1 MGNLICKLSNIDK
14 SYRDNKSLDN
24 ISLDIYSGEVLGIR
38 GINGAG
44 KSTLLGILA
53 GCIRADSGVI
63 NFSEGIKNHISFVPQ
78 ELSLYH
84 DLTGFENLKF
94 WGLTLGM
101 HQEQI
106 KIRSRW
112 LLSQLNL
119 FEKRNDI
126 VSAYS
131 GGMKRRLHLATALM
145 LTPKLLLLD
154 EPTVGA
160 DNFSIELI
168 TNMIKH
174 LQKQGTGI
182 VLSSHQTG
190 ELELM
195 SNRIVTLS
203 LGKIVEV
210 VDYGRI

>member
-1 MGNLICKLSNIDK
+1 MENIICKLSNINK
-14 SYRDNKSLDN
+14 NYKDNKSLDN
-24 ISLDIYSGEVLGIR
+24 ISLDIYSGEVLGVR

-53 GCIRADSGVI
+53 GCIRMDGGKIEFA
-63 NFSEGIKNHISFVPQ
+63 EGIKNHIAFVPQ
-78 ELSLYH
+78 ELSLYN

-94 WGLTLGM
+94 WGLALGM

-126 VSAYS
+126 VSTYS

-160 DNFSIELI
+160 DNLSIELI

-174 LQKQGTGI
+174 LQKQGTTI
-182 VLSSHQTG
+182 VLTSHQAG
-190 ELELM
+190 ELESM
-195 SNRIVTLS
+195 SSRIVTLS

-210 VDYGRI
+210 LDYGRI

>member
-1 MGNLICKLSNIDK
+1 MENIICKLSNISKNYKDC
-14 SYRDNKSLDN
+14 KSLDN
-24 ISLDIYSGEVLGIR
+24 ISLDIYSGEVLGVR

-44 KSTLLGILA
+44 KSTLLGVLA
-53 GCIRADSGVI
+53 GCIRADSGSI
-63 NFSEGIKNHISFVPQ
+63 DFSEGIKNHISFVPQ
-78 ELSLYH
+78 ELSLYN

-94 WGLTLGM
+94 WGLALGM

-126 VSAYS
+126 VSTYS

-174 LQKQGTGI
+174 LQKQGTTI
-182 VLSSHQTG
+182 VLTSHQAG
-190 ELELM
+190 ELESM

-210 VDYGRI
+210 FDYGRI